1 MIAVR
6 AYVKP
11 SILLANILQGLYL
24 FHTLVLLTLSSFLN
38 VWAGN
43 TIRVASSISQRSE
56 TCSIANQIGKRTR
69 QALLQNKFGQ
79 WFCQSHQ
86 LHTDTSQSGPN
97 LSDKLFIGSHPRG
110 SDCCAH
116 LWRAATVL
124 LKSLQLALRVWV
136 GC

>member
-1 MIAVR
+1 MAGQVTLSELHPVSVR
-6 AYVKP
+6 EVKLAA
-11 SILLANILQGLYL
+11 LLIRLENIL
-24 FHTLVLLTLSSFLN
+24 
-38 VWAGN
+38 
-43 TIRVASSISQRSE
+43 
-56 TCSIANQIGKRTR
+56 GKHCCRIN
-69 QALLQNKFGQ
+69 LGSGFS
-79 WFCQSHQ
+79 QSHQ
-86 LHTDTSQSGPN
+86 LHTDTSRSGLN